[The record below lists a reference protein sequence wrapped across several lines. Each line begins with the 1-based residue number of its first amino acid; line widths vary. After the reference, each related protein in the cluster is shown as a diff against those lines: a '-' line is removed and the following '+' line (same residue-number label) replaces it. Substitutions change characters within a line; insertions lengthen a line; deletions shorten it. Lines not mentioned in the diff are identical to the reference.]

1 MKTVLNKGDWITY
14 RYKGEMTFAKIEVWP
29 TLYVL
34 GPERPKI
41 GDKVYLIVWKKEK
54 MVVKK
59 ERIIK

>member
-1 MKTVLNKGDWITY
+1 
-14 RYKGEMTFAKIEVWP
+14 MTFAKIEVWP